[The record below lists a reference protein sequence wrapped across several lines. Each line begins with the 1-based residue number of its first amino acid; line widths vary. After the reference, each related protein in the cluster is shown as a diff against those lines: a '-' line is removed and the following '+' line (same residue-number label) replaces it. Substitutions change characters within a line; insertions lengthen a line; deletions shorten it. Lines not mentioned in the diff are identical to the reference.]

1 MAYGIKITPVAS
13 ATSTER
19 FLRGRHDAGR
29 GTSIGSFR
37 AHADPMGWAESRSY
51 FLHGGIEAP
60 QFGVRVGIHTQAPGS
75 RARAAPGVVTVV
87 VIVVVIVVV
96 AVVAIVVI
104 VVVAA
109 IIMVITVTMFT
120 KNNKR

>member
-1 MAYGIKITPVAS
+1 MAYGIKITPVTS
-13 ATSTER
+13 ATSRER

-51 FLHGGIEAP
+51 FLHGEIEAP
-60 QFGVRVGIHTQAPGS
+60 QFRVRVGIHTQAPGS
-75 RARAAPGVVTVV
+75 RARAAPGVVT
-87 VIVVVIVVV
+87 VVVIVVV

-120 KNNKR
+120 KNNK